1 MTATMLIQR
10 SQILLFIFLFQIQ
23 ISRSDITV
31 ENATVNEFNPISTTS
46 ATETE
51 EEYDDSTNKE
61 IPLNDREI
69 AENILRRYRF
79 PDSSTNISVI
89 VHVVIDRIMAQN
101 DLECSMRITLRQKW
115 MEMRLAYEKERT
127 SDIPIKLRSSAYIWN
142 PNLIVSNALET
153 IPIGRDEV
161 RVFNSGLV
169 EYVQRLMVT
178 TLENHDLRSFPFEKR
193 NCSIV
198 FANEDS
204 RAQWTRITSI
214 MAPKTGWGVWT
225 MLDWHRKGKTI
236 TLELKRSANIWMWT
250 LYLPTMLLLLCS
262 WISLWMNTKSQ
273 LSRTWLNSTAF
284 LTILIIVI
292 CNCWSVPRTPYLK
305 AIDIWNLLISTFA
318 FLVILHSAIV
328 TSSALKE
335 RESKTRTSYA
345 DEFDEKTRWLSETP
359 YYAQLP
365 EEQPK
370 TAAKICDYVFR
381 IIFPISFLA
390 ASIVYFFHFL
400 QPYLT

>member
-1 MTATMLIQR
+1 
-10 SQILLFIFLFQIQ
+10 
-23 ISRSDITV
+23 
-31 ENATVNEFNPISTTS
+31 
-46 ATETE
+46 
-51 EEYDDSTNKE
+51 
-61 IPLNDREI
+61 
-69 AENILRRYRF
+69 
-79 PDSSTNISVI
+79 
-89 VHVVIDRIMAQN
+89 
-101 DLECSMRITLRQKW
+101 MRITLRQKW

-198 FANEDS
+198 FANGLFLSEQRNYLNKRRLSLTEDS

-284 LTILIIVI
+284 LTILII
-292 CNCWSVPRTPYLK
+292 
-305 AIDIWNLLISTFA
+305 
-318 FLVILHSAIV
+318 
-328 TSSALKE
+328 
-335 RESKTRTSYA
+335 TSYA